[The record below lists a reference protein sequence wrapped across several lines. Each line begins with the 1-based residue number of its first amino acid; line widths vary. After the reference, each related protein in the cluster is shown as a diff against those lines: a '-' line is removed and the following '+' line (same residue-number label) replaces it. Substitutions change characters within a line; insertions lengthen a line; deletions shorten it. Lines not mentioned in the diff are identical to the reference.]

1 MARDLVHGPFMIT
14 GQGRYFSAALIDK
27 NTPKTDP
34 QEAGYLTDKDPEF
47 ASGGAG
53 FGVADTNP
61 IYFPT
66 LGRMYRVGVRMQ
78 F

>member
-1 MARDLVHGPFMIT
+1 MNLTTSYRFAWGDG
-14 GQGRYFSAALIDK
+14 GRSNIEVFANID
-27 NTPKTDP
+27 NV
-34 QEAGYLTDKDPEF
+34 LDKDPQF

-53 FGVADTNP
+53 FGVAQTNP

-66 LGRMYRVGVRMQ
+66 LGRMYRVGMRMQ

>member
-1 MARDLVHGPFMIT
+1 VELFGN
-14 GQGRYFSAALIDK
+14 ID
-27 NTPKTDP
+27 NVF
-34 QEAGYLTDKDPEF
+34 DKDPQF

-66 LGRMYRVGVRMQ
+66 LGRTYRVGMRMQ